1 MFRQAPLDEVF
12 KAGRLTVFGRNES
25 DRNLS
30 RFAFGDFAKL
40 TFADQRD

>member
-12 KAGRLTVFGRNES
+12 KARRVTVFIRNEV

-30 RFAFGDFAKL
+30 RRAFGGSY
-40 TFADQRD
+40 